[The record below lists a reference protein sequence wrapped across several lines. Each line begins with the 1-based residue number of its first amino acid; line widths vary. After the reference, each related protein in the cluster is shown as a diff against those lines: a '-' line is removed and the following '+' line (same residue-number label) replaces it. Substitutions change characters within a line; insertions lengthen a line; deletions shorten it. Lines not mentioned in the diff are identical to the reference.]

1 MEPLRYFY
9 RIILFLS
16 LTMLNIQII
25 IMICYI
31 IILLNLLELKAL
43 QPEAPTTKE
52 TKEEDEIETATVDL
66 AINHNMELLCF
77 TTEISLDLGSSKT
90 LRDALSGPDAEQWQ
104 AAIVEEIMNF
114 LKRNA
119 WQRVPMLQ
127 VWKPIPTKPRFKIK
141 DEQDGT
147 KCYKA

>member
-1 MEPLRYFY
+1 
-9 RIILFLS
+9 
-16 LTMLNIQII
+16 
-25 IMICYI
+25 MICYI

-52 TKEEDEIETATVDL
+52 TKEEGEIETATVDL

-119 WQRVPMLQ
+119 WQRVPMSQ
-127 VWKPIPTKPRFKIK
+127 VCDEGQKPIPTKPMFKIK

-147 KCYKA
+147 KCYKVQIGLVTKGFFNNTWSGLH